1 MELLGQLYSLV
12 LWYLRPLVKW
22 FLRQTT
28 RLCELQ
34 RICYGE
40 PTGAPR
46 TLAVGEYRIYD
57 EVFNARMGHP
67 IDKVSYSIYRPRIM
81 MHLVTCHNIYVK
93 TKLPRVQFTGVT
105 PSKWMG

>member
-12 LWYLRPLVKW
+12 MWYLRPLVKW

-57 EVFNARMGHP
+57 
-67 IDKVSYSIYRPRIM
+67 
-81 MHLVTCHNIYVK
+81 
-93 TKLPRVQFTGVT
+93 
-105 PSKWMG
+105 